1 MSMKWLLLRKRTF
14 FRFCLN
20 FSVPFSLEEHFS
32 QITLAISVPQWELC
46 VCVLGG
52 TERGYCVNWANP
64 WGVGRDRTMPT
75 LFVNSEEWASAHTC
89 AHTQQ
94 FLSGPLVVAQ
104 PVDHLQPQKT
114 AQLHKTQVFSCSS
127 RPKFFWQVMLENK
140 WHQILKKALN
150 ILYFL
155 LFSDIHKEV
164 WSVSLI

>member
-64 WGVGRDRTMPT
+64 WGVGRDNADPVRKLWGVGLRTHMRT
-75 LFVNSEEWASAHTC
+75 
-89 AHTQQ
+89 HTQQ

>member
-46 VCVLGG
+46 VCVCWEGQREGTVL
-52 TERGYCVNWANP
+52 TERTRGEWD
-64 WGVGRDRTMPT
+64 GTMPT